1 MIHMCI
7 TLCVSVSYVDIF
19 GQAEEYVDVWELEH
33 CGNLAEGKVGR
44 STVCVCV
51 DHLYRCK
58 TSLRFLSSFVI
69 VHDFTFMQGW

>member
-1 MIHMCI
+1 M
-7 TLCVSVSYVDIF
+7 CVSVSYVDIF

-51 DHLYRCK
+51 K
-58 TSLRFLSSFVI
+58 THSNQI
-69 VHDFTFMQGW
+69 AN

>member
-1 MIHMCI
+1 M
-7 TLCVSVSYVDIF
+7 CVSVSYVDIF

-51 DHLYRCK
+51 CVK
-58 TSLRFLSSFVI
+58 THSNQI
-69 VHDFTFMQGW
+69 AN